1 MRRELEVVPL
11 RRLARKPTK
20 ILSDQFQK
28 LYQSFEK
35 MSAEAMAKCKQL
47 QLKPSPAEL
56 SNGDSNNLVKD
67 AHTDVSQSSSDA
79 VLHQNG
85 DSNSKFKSD
94 ELKEAMNAS
103 AVGGGAGVVVLD

>member
-20 ILSDQFQK
+20 VLSDQFQR

-35 MSAEAMAKCKQL
+35 MSSEAMAKCKS
-47 QLKPSPAEL
+47 LKPSPVEL
-56 SNGDSNNLVKD
+56 SNGDSNLVKD
-67 AHTDVSQSSSDA
+67 NTDVSQSSSDA

-94 ELKEAMNAS
+94 ELKETMSANA
-103 AVGGGAGVVVLD
+103 GAGVVVLD